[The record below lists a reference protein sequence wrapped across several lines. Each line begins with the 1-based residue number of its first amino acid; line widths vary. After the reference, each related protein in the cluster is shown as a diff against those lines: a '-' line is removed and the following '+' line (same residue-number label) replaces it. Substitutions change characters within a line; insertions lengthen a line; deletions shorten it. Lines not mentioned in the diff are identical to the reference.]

1 MRRLRS
7 TVAIGVLA
15 GGLAWW
21 LDERPSAEPT
31 NSASVGSRVADN
43 VGTPTLASGPL
54 EQSTAQVDDLGRAPA
69 SVTPGPRGAL
79 STKAKESLPEFE
91 KTKKVI
97 LATSTDDEEKQRQLK
112 ERMFQDASLM
122 RELELL
128 LKAPALGDHELA
140 SQQMTALD
148 ILFDAM
154 SSKSADLAEKVLASV
169 VEDRTI
175 EDESLDS
182 SSRQALA
189 EVKAEV
195 LYRWSS
201 AEPEQADQIVS
212 LLPGP
217 VSQKIWGNVIEAQA
231 QNAAESRLEAMNR
244 GKTRSTEH

>member
-7 TVAIGVLA
+7 TVAIGLLA

-21 LDERPSAEPT
+21 LGERPNAEPIDSVSIGSKT
-31 NSASVGSRVADN
+31 VEVETGELANTKLESSAV
-43 VGTPTLASGPL
+43 P
-54 EQSTAQVDDLGRAPA
+54 VDDLGRTPA
-69 SVTPGPRGAL
+69 SVAPGLGLAL
-79 STKAKESLPEFE
+79 SSKAKDSLLEFE
-91 KTKKVI
+91 KTKKIV
-97 LATSTDDEEKQRQLK
+97 LAASADEEAKQRQLK

-128 LKAPALGDHELA
+128 LRAPALGNHELA

-154 SSKSADLAEKVLASV
+154 SSKSADLAEQVLAAV

-182 SSRQALA
+182 DRRQALA

-201 AEPEQADQIVS
+201 TDPGQADQIVS

-244 GKTRSTEH
+244 GKTRATEH